1 MPIYEYWCPECRET
15 FEKLR
20 PMNSNDSEVS
30 CPRCGSGVK
39 KMLSVVALAG
49 SKAAGADYRPAS
61 GGCGCGGAGCSCHSR
76 N

>member
-20 PMNSNDSEVS
+20 AMNSKDSEVS
-30 CPRCGSGVK
+30 CPRCGSAVK
-39 KMLSVVALAG
+39 KMFSVVALVG
-49 SKAAGADYRPAS
+49 SKAGDADYRPAG